1 MNYKGG
7 LGRRGEELAC
17 EYLEREGFAVIKR
30 NFHISHDEI
39 DIIAENDKY
48 IIFVEVKTR
57 AQTPVNI
64 RYGRPCMAV
73 NYTKKQKMLRAASEY
88 LRRFKPGKCPRIDVI
103 EVYMPPVREDSPI
116 DVKTLMPQKIKHITN
131 AVHK

>member
-1 MNYKGG
+1 MNYKGSIG
-7 LGRRGEELAC
+7 KRGEELAC
-17 EYLEREGFAVIKR
+17 GYLENAGFTVKER
-30 NFHISHDEI
+30 NFHVSHDEI

-48 IIFVEVKTR
+48 IVFVEVKTR
-57 AQTPVNI
+57 AQTAVNM

-73 NYTKKQKMLRAASEY
+73 NYTKKQKMLRAANEY

-103 EVYMPPVREDSPI
+103 EVYMPPIREDSTI
-116 DVKTLMPQKIKHITN
+116 DLETIVPLQIKHITN

>member
-1 MNYKGG
+1 MNYKGSIG
-7 LGRRGEELAC
+7 KRGEELAC
-17 EYLEREGFAVIKR
+17 EYLEKAGFTVVAR
-30 NFHISHDEI
+30 NFHVSHDEI

-57 AQTPVNI
+57 AQTAVNM

-73 NYTKKQKMLRAASEY
+73 NFAKKQKMLRAANEY
-88 LRRFKPGKCPRIDVI
+88 LRRFKPEKCPRIDVI

-116 DVKTLMPQKIKHITN
+116 DTKTLMPLKIKHITN

>member
-1 MNYKGG
+1 MNYKGSIG
-7 LGRRGEELAC
+7 KRGEELAA
-17 EYLEREGFAVIKR
+17 EYLENAGFTVMER
-30 NFHISHDEI
+30 NFHVSHDEI

-57 AQTPVNI
+57 AQTAVNM

-73 NYTKKQKMLRAASEY
+73 NYSKKQKMLRAVSEY
-88 LRRFKPGKCPRIDVI
+88 LRRYKSAKCPRIDVI

-116 DVKTLMPQKIKHITN
+116 DTNTLMPLKIKHITN